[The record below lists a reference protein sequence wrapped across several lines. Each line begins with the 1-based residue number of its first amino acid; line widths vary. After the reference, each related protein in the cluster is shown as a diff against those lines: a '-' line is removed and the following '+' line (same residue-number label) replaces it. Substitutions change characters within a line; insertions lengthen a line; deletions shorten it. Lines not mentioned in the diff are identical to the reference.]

1 MLNASGLTWPK
12 NAGLR
17 FARSAIVLRQG
28 FTGDLMPNRKSPPRS
43 FATPVS
49 SSAVNVLDRVIA
61 IARAPLLP
69 GEREADYAA
78 IAGRIIG
85 ASRPKHAIEE
95 ILIRDVIDLSWE
107 VLGLRR
113 VKAGIL
119 WASIG
124 AGAEQALAEVGYSDL
139 EMDTLSEKWATGDA
153 NARKEVDA
161 ILAKAGVT
169 LDQVTAKTFESK
181 MDVFER
187 IDRMLASA
195 EARRSNALREID
207 RHRDAASAA
216 ARNAIDE
223 VEDVEFRDVETGE
236 VVGEPMS

>member
-1 MLNASGLTWPK
+1 MP
-12 NAGLR
+12 
-17 FARSAIVLRQG
+17 
-28 FTGDLMPNRKSPPRS
+28 LMPNRKPRPRS
-43 FATPVS
+43 LAAPAS

-61 IARAPLLP
+61 IARAALLP

-85 ASRPKHAIEE
+85 ASRPKDAIEE

-107 VLGLRR
+107 VLRLRR

-119 WASIG
+119 RASMG
-124 AGAEQALAEVGYSDL
+124 AGVEQALAEVGYSDL
-139 EMDTLSEKWATGDA
+139 EEDTLSESWAAGDA

-161 ILAKAGVT
+161 ILAKAGLT
-169 LDQVTAKTFESK
+169 LDEVTAKTFESK
-181 MDVFER
+181 IDVFER

-195 EARRSNALREID
+195 EARRNNALREID
-207 RHRDAASAA
+207 RHRDAAGAA
-216 ARNAIDE
+216 VRQAIDE

-236 VVGEPMS
+236 VVGKPSS